1 MHTFLR
7 LVAASAESAK
17 TLGWHWRLAALAWLP
32 AVSVVGMST
41 VLARWLSMAE
51 CLLGED
57 LEAEADLV
65 ACLMEEVE
73 EVAEEEE
80 IEEEESWDLLS
91 WLTVTVI
98 ELTEGER
105 FICRMLEM
113 PVLAL
118 VFSLVDTSLAKL
130 LPIISEVGVLVSRVF
145 DGSH

>member
-1 MHTFLR
+1 
-7 LVAASAESAK
+7 
-17 TLGWHWRLAALAWLP
+17 
-32 AVSVVGMST
+32 MST

-105 FICRMLEM
+105 FICRML
-113 PVLAL
+113 
-118 VFSLVDTSLAKL
+118 
-130 LPIISEVGVLVSRVF
+130 
-145 DGSH
+145 